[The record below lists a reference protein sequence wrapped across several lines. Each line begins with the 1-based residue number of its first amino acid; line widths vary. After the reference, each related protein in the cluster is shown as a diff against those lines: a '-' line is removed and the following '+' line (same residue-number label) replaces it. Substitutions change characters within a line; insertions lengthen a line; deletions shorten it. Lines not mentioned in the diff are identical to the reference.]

1 LKVPCIR
8 WNLLGSAFRIG
19 GNAIVGGYGL
29 FYFNV
34 YNKAN
39 LFSLYQ
45 MGVFFVG
52 GFFSPIFY
60 AHLCDKFEHKNLK
73 IKAQLAAL

>member
-1 LKVPCIR
+1 
-8 WNLLGSAFRIG
+8 
-19 GNAIVGGYGL
+19 
-29 FYFNV
+29 
-34 YNKAN
+34 
-39 LFSLYQ
+39 
-45 MGVFFVG
+45 MGVFLVG